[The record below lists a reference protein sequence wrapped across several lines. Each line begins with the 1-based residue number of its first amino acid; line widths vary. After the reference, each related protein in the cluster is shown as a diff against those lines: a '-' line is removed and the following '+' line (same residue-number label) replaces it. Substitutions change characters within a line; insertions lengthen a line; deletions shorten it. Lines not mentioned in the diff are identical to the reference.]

1 MSHNRKFNW
10 RYYNV
15 PFEKATNCQKFV
27 SLKFAIISPNCH
39 SFGEI
44 FMNFTIV
51 FYYVYNPSEICSAFP
66 NFLTILHQIA
76 QLNLHHVKHFWQMF
90 AKFSLT
96 FLVEVFV
103 RSSPCR
109 EMTKNQKGEFPDFFL
124 FAIFESIFLCKITLE
139 DEKVYLCIVF
149 WMQLAFQFWAAGHRF
164 VCISR

>member
-1 MSHNRKFNW
+1 MSHNWKFNW

-76 QLNLHHVKHFWQMF
+76 QLNLYYMKHFWQMF

-103 RSSPCR
+103 RSFPLSRNDKKSERRIPRFFFVRDFWIDIFMQNHIRRRKSLSLHNFLDAISFPILSCR
-109 EMTKNQKGEFPDFFL
+109 PSFCMHF
-124 FAIFESIFLCKITLE
+124 
-139 DEKVYLCIVF
+139 
-149 WMQLAFQFWAAGHRF
+149 
-164 VCISR
+164 